1 MILLYQSSTFQFMH
15 EVGHNFNSGHTHDYS
30 PVIDTCGTAC
40 PAGLPLAK
48 SSTIM
53 SYCHGCNGGYTN
65 MDYTF
70 GGKYKGSGIR
80 SDINSYNNSPLAGTI
95 SFEPRRVSALMWQ
108 HVSSRG
114 TCTNVPFTGVS
125 ILLNITMFNFI
136 CVLVYLSSHKNI
148 HSLLHARSRRLRR
161 SPHPLQHH
169 VTESMLR

>member
-1 MILLYQSSTFQFMH
+1 MILLYQSSNFQFMH

-53 SYCHGCNGGYTN
+53 SYCHGCSGGYAN

-114 TCTNVPFTGVS
+114 TCTNVPYTGVS

-136 CVLVYLSSHKNI
+136 VSWCIYPLTKTSTPSFTPAAADYVEAHI
-148 HSLLHARSRRLRR
+148 RSN
-161 SPHPLQHH
+161 
-169 VTESMLR
+169 TM